1 MIAAAFLT
9 YRPSALWPK
18 ARSQLASPFSMASA
32 RARSLF
38 TTLSP
43 LYRTYVAFSLRTGVE
58 FTGNRR
64 PISGWESVLNA
75 ARSSSI
81 DGETSA
87 DLRSRNMSRGDS
99 PPSGSCSLYG
109 FAVTSEIISSSLRLP
124 AMSSKS
130 RDSPSGTT
138 NTVEISRTLNPSECA
153 SMETSLISVCGRLR
167 RRIWT
172 SLRQRPQSSR
182 PHRRSTGPEH
192 LCCPALRAALRQSP
206 YTAKASAISSSKAV
220 PGRLSFR
227 RGVA

>member
-43 LYRTYVAFSLRTGVE
+43 LYRTYVAFSSDGVE

-153 SMETSLISVCGRLR
+153 SRAISANSAAVMSAIFFFHAWFLIVSPLKPGPMTAAKSALFFSMCASMETSLISV
-167 RRIWT
+167 W
-172 SLRQRPQSSR
+172 
-182 PHRRSTGPEH
+182 
-192 LCCPALRAALRQSP
+192 
-206 YTAKASAISSSKAV
+206 
-220 PGRLSFR
+220 
-227 RGVA
+227 